1 MAYEGLVRKLTVEN
15 LWLYILSLLK
25 EAPRYGY
32 EIREQLAK
40 RFGFKPNEVTV
51 YAVLFR
57 LKRGG
62 YIALQEVKESK
73 EGPKRKYYALT
84 PKGEEALGKARRFIE
99 ESYERLFGA
108 IQTPGQ

>member
-1 MAYEGLVRKLTVEN
+1 MAYERLVRKLTVEN
-15 LWLYILSLLK
+15 LWLYILSLLG

-32 EIREQLAK
+32 EIRKELAK
-40 RFGFKPNEVTV
+40 RFGFEPNEVTA

-73 EGPKRKYYALT
+73 EGPKRKYYVLT
-84 PKGEEALGKARRFIE
+84 PRGEEALGKARKFLE
-99 ESYERLFGA
+99 KSYARLFGPA
-108 IQTPGQ
+108 QARK